1 MLWLLFLFITAYQ
14 GSFYW
19 FLKNPESSIGY
30 LVNES
35 LKPKTN
41 SRTKTKTKT
50 KEKIIKERPSK
61 SIPSNE
67 KNVYENYNDFNL
79 LL

>member
-41 SRTKTKTKT
+41 SKTNTNTKTKT

-61 SIPSNE
+61 STPSNE
-67 KNVYENYNDFNL
+67 NKL
-79 LL
+79 LSK